1 MGARLRPGLLFM
13 AQSAFWFSLMSLLVK
28 TAGRRL
34 SSMEVV
40 FVRGVVT
47 LVLSYAMLRRA
58 GVAPWGAP
66 AHRRMLLVRGL
77 LGSLALL
84 CFYFS
89 IIHLPLAAATVIQ
102 YTNPVLATLLAAW
115 LLREHAGWR
124 EIAAV
129 VAGLAGVA
137 LVARPPWL
145 FGGAAA
151 SAVNPLHALVG
162 LCGALCSALAYVAIR
177 QMGKAEHPLV
187 VVFYFPL
194 VTVPLALPLAIP
206 GWLWPTPAEWATLVG
221 IGVCTQLAQVSMTRG
236 LQLEPA
242 GRATA
247 VGYLQIVFAAVWG
260 ALAFGERPSAW
271 TVAGAA
277 VILAGT
283 LLVAVRGRGSE
294 AAARAAEAE

>member
-1 MGARLRPGLLFM
+1 M
-13 AQSAFWFSLMSLLVK
+13 AQGAFWFSVMSLLVK
-28 TAGRRL
+28 TAGQRL

-47 LVLSYAMLRRA
+47 LVLSYLMLRRA

-66 AHRRMLLVRGL
+66 ERRRMLLLRGL

-84 CFYFS
+84 CFYFA
-89 IIHLPLAAATVIQ
+89 IIHLPLADATVIQ
-102 YTNPVLATLLAAW
+102 YTNPVLATVLAAL

-124 EIAAV
+124 EIVAV

-137 LVARPPWL
+137 LVARPVWL
-145 FGGAAA
+145 FGAAGAA
-151 SAVNPLHALVG
+151 SAHPVNPAHALIG
-162 LCGALCSALAYVAIR
+162 LVGALMSALAYVTIR

-194 VTVPLALPLAIP
+194 VTVPLTLPLAATQ
-206 GWLWPTPAEWATLVG
+206 WLWPTALEWAALLGVG
-221 IGVCTQLAQVSMTRG
+221 MSTQLAQVSMTRG

-247 VGYLQIVFAAVWG
+247 VGYLQIVFAALWG
-260 ALAFGERPSAW
+260 ALAFGERPSGW
-271 TVAGAA
+271 SVAGAA

-283 LLVAVRGRGSE
+283 LLVAVRGKAVD
-294 AAARAAEAE
+294 AAQTTE